1 MSLKKIYG
9 WNRRPLVLQFLHEP
23 GVANKTSRG
32 CLLLRRFTH
41 PPVRY
46 RHLSLAV
53 SRIERLSARSG
64 KGAKKRLLAANSQ
77 FSRGGGGGHGFHLRS
92 THASTILIEHC
103 IRSKKYFWGTLD
115 STLCGACSISGP
127 TLKACSG
134 IQFQAHDPGD
144 ISKARKASVSL
155 KHV

>member
-92 THASTILIEHC
+92 T
-103 IRSKKYFWGTLD
+103 
-115 STLCGACSISGP
+115 ACSISGP